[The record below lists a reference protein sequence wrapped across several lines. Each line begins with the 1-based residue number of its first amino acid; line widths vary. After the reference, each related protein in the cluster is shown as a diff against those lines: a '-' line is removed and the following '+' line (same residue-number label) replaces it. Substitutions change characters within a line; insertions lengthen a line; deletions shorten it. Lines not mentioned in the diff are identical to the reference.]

1 MSSKSKDN
9 EFTLSGKGFQ
19 LSNMAFT
26 KMKISNQIFK
36 RNPDQCLFFKT
47 GLNMKESGTPH
58 PINVTEEDIKF
69 GQTEVFMKDIGKKIK
84 PMAEEG

>member
-1 MSSKSKDN
+1 
-9 EFTLSGKGFQ
+9 
-19 LSNMAFT
+19 
-26 KMKISNQIFK
+26 
-36 RNPDQCLFFKT
+36 
-47 GLNMKESGTPH
+47 MKESGTPH